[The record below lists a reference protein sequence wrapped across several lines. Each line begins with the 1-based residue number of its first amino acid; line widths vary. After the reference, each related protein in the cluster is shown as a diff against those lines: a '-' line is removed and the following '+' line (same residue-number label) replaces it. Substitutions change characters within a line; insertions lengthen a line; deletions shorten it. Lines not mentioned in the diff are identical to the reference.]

1 MMKSFPFPLP
11 ESLKSHLELF
21 TRKPDKAI
29 EGLHKHLKRRGNDAV
44 GYFLLGWLYL
54 QSGDQINA
62 LKCASM
68 AKAFAPGSPFFNYL
82 PYYFQHPDHFEAWLP
97 AFESKYTGQS
107 MHQPERDH
115 RFFVDIDRLIQQ
127 LSSPDA
133 TRIRLNEKDDNS
145 SVKHP
150 PIKRGDDLA
159 TLTLARIYEQQGRID
174 EAVKVLSQIAAR
186 DENQAAQCKAEIS
199 RLKASRS

>member
-1 MMKSFPFPLP
+1 MMTKSFPFPLP

-21 TRKPDKAI
+21 NRKPDKAI

-54 QSGDQINA
+54 QSGDQVNA

-82 PYYFQHPDHFEAWLP
+82 PYYFQHPDHFDAWMP
-97 AFESKYTGQS
+97 EFTSAYTGNS
-107 MHQPERDH
+107 TLHTENDH

-127 LSSPDA
+127 LSNPEA
-133 TRIRLNEKDDNS
+133 TRIRLNQQDDAQKA
-145 SVKHP
+145 KHP
-150 PIKRGDDLA
+150 PMQRGDDLA
-159 TLTLARIYEQQGRID
+159 TLTLARIYENQGRIT
-174 EAVKVLSQIAAR
+174 EAIKVLQTIAR
-186 DENQAAQCKAEIS
+186 QDETRAAHCETEIT
-199 RLKASRS
+199 RLKSL